1 MIDPN
6 SARAV
11 LESLN
16 KILKMEINLEK
27 LTDKINE
34 SNELMNQV
42 EGMKSKTEGIEYSN
56 RDNSSQYIN

>member
-1 MIDPN
+1 
-6 SARAV
+6 
-11 LESLN
+11 
-16 KILKMEINLEK
+16 MEINLEK